1 MQIFKLPTAG
11 TFANFEIHFLTKS
24 ASSQSFCIIHIYLFL
39 TFSLRS
45 VTHTPQQP
53 DSTALQ
59 FQRVHTLLH
68 RWWPGLVLTHEQV
81 NICLARLIF
90 FFKRQLLFF
99 CLASHRL
106 PHFTFKPGLLFT
118 PVTLQGLL
126 CTCGVSFILSLERLL
141 ILDVSTSS
149 QTLMCFKFPIRP
161 VSCSQKSHIHV
172 WKAFLNRKL
181 MRSHMNAVLFRWF
194 SDLVWYHSDLMNFL
208 PLCKACHIPV
218 LHCGLKRLLSL
229 GLRSPI
235 LRWAKGEMT
244 EAKHTPQARFPPFW
258 D

>member
-106 PHFTFKPGLLFT
+106 PHFTFKPGL
-118 PVTLQGLL
+118 
-126 CTCGVSFILSLERLL
+126 
-141 ILDVSTSS
+141 
-149 QTLMCFKFPIRP
+149 QT
-161 VSCSQKSHIHV
+161 
-172 WKAFLNRKL
+172 
-181 MRSHMNAVLFRWF
+181 
-194 SDLVWYHSDLMNFL
+194 
-208 PLCKACHIPV
+208 
-218 LHCGLKRLLSL
+218 
-229 GLRSPI
+229 
-235 LRWAKGEMT
+235 
-244 EAKHTPQARFPPFW
+244 RFPLHLWCLFHPLIGAFT
-258 D
+258 DTGCVYILPNTHVF